1 MHQQSNMSGMDRTG
15 NIENP
20 NLQMELL
27 ELAGRSLDMRI
38 VSDASSSSFIE
49 VLLCLWIEHALMYC
63 YILKLLFNFQSTSAA
78 AQSGPTVSGLNDFD
92 YQNLAGLV
100 MGHQNLSQLKTVGKI
115 PLPPEVME
123 HFGRMLCFNS
133 NFIFSLT

>member
-1 MHQQSNMSGMDRTG
+1 MPVMHQQSNMSGMDRTG

-63 YILKLLFNFQSTSAA
+63 YILKLLFNF
-78 AQSGPTVSGLNDFD
+78 
-92 YQNLAGLV
+92 
-100 MGHQNLSQLKTVGKI
+100 
-115 PLPPEVME
+115 
-123 HFGRMLCFNS
+123 
-133 NFIFSLT
+133 